1 MPSPSND
8 KIRETVQDLL
18 DASPYVKA
26 AAVIRV
32 SGLAVETIMPPYVEE
47 ERVSAMASVMLLLG
61 ERINDAMQTG
71 ELEKV
76 YINGTKGHII
86 LMAIGKKAVL
96 TVMASE
102 KAALGLLF
110 VEMRQAIKK
119 LRKLV

>member
-1 MPSPSND
+1 MASPSTE
-8 KIRETVQDLL
+8 KIKVIVQDLL
-18 DASPYVKA
+18 EASPYLKA

-32 SGLAVETIMPPYVEE
+32 SGLAVETIMPPYIEA
-47 ERVSAMASVMLLLG
+47 ERVSAMASVMHLLG

-76 YINGTKGHII
+76 YIKGTRGHIL

-96 TVMASE
+96 TAMASE
-102 KAALGLLF
+102 KAPLGLLF
-110 VEMRQAIKK
+110 LEMRQAIGK

>member
-1 MPSPSND
+1 MASPSTE
-8 KIRETVQDLL
+8 KIKAAVQDLL

-32 SGLAVETIMPPYVEE
+32 SGLAVEAIMPPYIEE

-61 ERINDAMQTG
+61 ERITDAMQTG

-76 YINGTKGHII
+76 YINGTQGHIV
-86 LMAIGKKAVL
+86 LMAIGQGAVL
-96 TVMASE
+96 TVMAGE

-110 VEMRQAIKK
+110 MEMRQAIKK